1 MDITTIAFITAG
13 SCLIDRIHATPALVT
28 DYVFGYDDAIRYSL
42 SIVASVAT
50 SAAIQLLWMGLKP
63 CR

>member
-1 MDITTIAFITAG
+1 
-13 SCLIDRIHATPALVT
+13 VT

-42 SIVASVAT
+42 FIVASVAT
-50 SAAIQLLWMGLKP
+50 SAAILLMWMGLKP